1 MKTNSDKRAREMLK
15 AAKLYCT
22 KHRITIIKVLLRTKK
37 PLSQNQIGRRCGKK
51 HFDKVTI
58 YRTFE
63 SLLKAGLIH
72 KAFMDKRASHF
83 ELAHN
88 CTENQCHPHFTC
100 TNCGNTHCLMDISL
114 PMAASPH
121 KGFIIKRQKVHLEG
135 LCPECA

>member
-1 MKTNSDKRAREMLK
+1 MKMNPDKQAREMLK

-22 KHRITIIKVLLRTKK
+22 KHRITILKVLLRTKR
-37 PLSQNQIGRRCGKK
+37 PLSQDQIARRCGKK

-58 YRTFE
+58 YRTLE

-88 CTENQCHPHFTC
+88 CTEKQCHPHFTC
-100 TNCGNTHCLMDISL
+100 TSCGNTHCLTHMSL
-114 PMAASPH
+114 PMATSPY

>member
-1 MKTNSDKRAREMLK
+1 MKANPDKQASGMLK

-22 KHRITIIKVLLRTKK
+22 KHRITILKVLLRAGR
-37 PLSQNQIGRRCGKK
+37 PLSQDQIAQRCGKK

-88 CTENQCHPHFTC
+88 CTEKQCHPHFTC
-100 TNCGNTHCLMDISL
+100 TNCGDTYCLMDMSL

-135 LCPECA
+135 LCPDCA

>member
-1 MKTNSDKRAREMLK
+1 MKEKPDTQIREMLK
-15 AAKLYCT
+15 AVKLYCT
-22 KHRITIIKVLLRTKK
+22 RHRVTILKVLLKASK
-37 PLSQNQIGRRCGKK
+37 PLSHDQIALRCGKK

-58 YRTFE
+58 YRTLE
-63 SLLKAGLIH
+63 SLVKVGLVH
-72 KAFMDKRASHF
+72 KAFMDKRASHY

-100 TNCGNTHCLMDISL
+100 SNCGNTHCLMEILL

-121 KGFIIKRQKVHLEG
+121 KDFVIHRQQVLLEG

>member
-1 MKTNSDKRAREMLK
+1 MKTNSDKQAREMLK

-22 KHRITIIKVLLRTKK
+22 KHRITILKVLLRTKR
-37 PLSQNQIGRRCGKK
+37 PLSQDQIARHCGKK

-72 KAFMDKRASHF
+72 KAFVDKRASHF

-88 CTENQCHPHFTC
+88 CTEKQCHPHFTC
-100 TNCGNTHCLMDISL
+100 TSCGNTHCLMDMSL
-114 PMAASPH
+114 PMAASPY
-121 KGFIIKRQKVHLEG
+121 KGFVIKRQKVHLEG
-135 LCPECA
+135 LCPMCA